1 MGFIL
6 TFIVSSIVPLAWLL
20 LRGLGAGVVTYYGLD
35 LLVDHLGDR
44 LQENFDGMPVAMFQ
58 MMSLMGIP
66 QAINTA
72 LSFITTLMVIKGISY
87 FNGRPKKSISFW
99 KGFGGAS

>member
-1 MGFIL
+1 MGYIL
-6 TFIVSSIVPLAWLL
+6 TFIATSVVPIAWLL

-35 LLVDHLGDR
+35 MLVDYLGGR
-44 LQENFDGMPVAMFQ
+44 IQESFDGMPVAMFQ

-72 LSFITTLMVIKGISY
+72 LSFITTLMVIKGITY
-87 FNGRPKKSISFW
+87 FNGRPKKSVSFW
-99 KGFGGAS
+99 KGFGGTS